1 VVQGHISPAADAKEM
16 PMFDDNLTREAHA
29 LMNSHSLQR
38 AAALA
43 AAVDPVARLW
53 CRSFGVVSDMARERL
68 TTLLSDKA
76 LAALAGGVGFD
87 LIVEQLDQAAEA
99 AIRHWFAV
107 VLGRPVE
114 AGATPLAIIRL
125 AYIEVNRD
133 GRWGDAF
140 LDPRAAF
147 AELASDVEAAM
158 IEPTPTIHRRQMTR
172 QVL

>member
-1 VVQGHISPAADAKEM
+1 
-16 PMFDDNLTREAHA
+16 MFDDSLNREAHA

-38 AAALA
+38 AAALT

-53 CRSFGVVSDMARERL
+53 CRSFGVASDVARERL
-68 TTLLSDKA
+68 TALLSDRA
-76 LAALAGGVGFD
+76 LAVLASGVGFD

-99 AIRHWFAV
+99 AIRQWFSV
-107 VLGRPVE
+107 VLGRPLE

-140 LDPRAAF
+140 LDPQAAF

-158 IEPTPTIHRRQMTR
+158 IEPTPTVRHRQMTR